1 MARFLAAAAAAATG
15 VQVGSA
21 MVATRV
27 VVDQTGPTS
36 LALLRYAIGFC
47 CLLPVVWL
55 SAGPVRFARRD
66 VLPMALL
73 GITQFGILIALLN
86 YGLRFI
92 PSARA
97 ALIFATFPLL
107 TMVLAAA
114 LGHERLTLPKILGVL
129 LTIAGVGVALGEK
142 ALQGG
147 GAQEWVGE
155 LAVFASALSGAV
167 CSVLYR
173 PYLRKYPALPVSAF
187 AMLASVGFLAILAA
201 GEGFFASPP
210 RFTPGGW
217 LAIVFIGLSSGVGYY
232 LWLWALGHAPATQ
245 VTVFLALS
253 PITAAGLGALFLGE
267 AISGVSAVGLA
278 CVALG
283 LWLAHWRAPA
293 QNGLDVIEHEIGNE
307 KARAVDVP
315 DVPGGVEQ
323 EHLEDVTV
331 AAGEPAP
338 LIVDGRAILAVALE
352 RVIQDALGRG
362 GHEAPELGIGA
373 VDARVLGEL
382 GRRVALRVEADR
394 EEDGVPPQTL
404 LLELCLEI
412 LEGETGQGA
421 PEALRAG
428 RVDEADD

>member
-1 MARFLAAAAAAATG
+1 MARLLAAAAAAATG

-21 MVATRV
+21 MVATRF

-36 LALLRYAIGFC
+36 LALLRYVIGFC

-66 VLPMALL
+66 VLPIALL
-73 GITQFGILIALLN
+73 GVTQFGILIALLN

-107 TMVLAAA
+107 TMVLAVA

-129 LTIAGVGVALGEK
+129 LTIAGVGFALGEK

-155 LAVFASALSGAV
+155 LAVFASASSGAV

-201 GEGFFASPP
+201 GEGFFVSPP

-253 PITAAGLGALFLGE
+253 PVTAAALGALFLGE
-267 AISGVSAVGLA
+267 AISGGSAVGLA

-283 LWLAHWRAPA
+283 LWLAHWRA
-293 QNGLDVIEHEIGNE
+293 
-307 KARAVDVP
+307 RAP
-315 DVPGGVEQ
+315 
-323 EHLEDVTV
+323 
-331 AAGEPAP
+331 
-338 LIVDGRAILAVALE
+338 
-352 RVIQDALGRG
+352 
-362 GHEAPELGIGA
+362 
-373 VDARVLGEL
+373 
-382 GRRVALRVEADR
+382 
-394 EEDGVPPQTL
+394 
-404 LLELCLEI
+404 
-412 LEGETGQGA
+412 
-421 PEALRAG
+421 
-428 RVDEADD
+428 

>member
-1 MARFLAAAAAAATG
+1 
-15 VQVGSA
+15 
-21 MVATRV
+21 MVATRF

-36 LALLRYAIGFC
+36 LALLRYVIGFC

-66 VLPMALL
+66 VLPIALL

-86 YGLRFI
+86 YGLRFV

-129 LTIAGVGVALGEK
+129 LTITGVGFALGEK

-201 GEGFFASPP
+201 GEGFFVSPP
-210 RFTPGGW
+210 HFTPGGW
-217 LAIVFIGLSSGVGYY
+217 LAIVFIGLSSGGGYY

-253 PITAAGLGALFLGE
+253 PVTAAGLGTLFLGE
-267 AISGVSAVGLA
+267 AISGLSAVGLV

-293 QNGLDVIEHEIGNE
+293 
-307 KARAVDVP
+307 P
-315 DVPGGVEQ
+315 
-323 EHLEDVTV
+323 
-331 AAGEPAP
+331 
-338 LIVDGRAILAVALE
+338 
-352 RVIQDALGRG
+352 
-362 GHEAPELGIGA
+362 
-373 VDARVLGEL
+373 
-382 GRRVALRVEADR
+382 
-394 EEDGVPPQTL
+394 
-404 LLELCLEI
+404 
-412 LEGETGQGA
+412 
-421 PEALRAG
+421 
-428 RVDEADD
+428 